1 MIKKREYQRRRRQIM
16 KTIGEGSIAILS
28 AREEFLRNG
37 DAYYKYRQDSNFY
50 YLTGFDE
57 PEAVLVLCPGSE
69 YGDSILFCREI
80 SDDHVM
86 WHGDMSGTD
95 NAVEDYGFD
104 HAFDILQ
111 IEKRMPELISGRE
124 KLFFMTGTDE
134 FLNQNI
140 HRWIQLIRRRRGEK
154 STAPTE
160 FVSLAHVIHDMR
172 LYKSPDEIKCI
183 QQSANIASE
192 AHMNMM
198 RLCAPELNE
207 TDLHAEYIKTLTRF
221 RSEPSYL
228 PIIGSGTNSCI
239 LHYNHN
245 NKNLQNGELVLIDA
259 GAEYDYYASDITRT
273 IPVSGQFNSRQ
284 KDLYSVVL
292 SAQEQAIEA
301 VKPGNHW
308 LDPHEA
314 AVEVLVQGLL
324 DLKIMQGSVEQI
336 LEEKTYTQ
344 YYMHMTGHW
353 LGLDVHDVGDYKVDD
368 LWVELE
374 PGMVMTVEPG
384 LYIGENT
391 SAPAAWKGLGIRIE
405 DDVQVTRDGHHV
417 LSAKAPKKIKEI
429 EQIMRG

>member
-1 MIKKREYQRRRRQIM
+1 MIKKREYQRRRRQLM
-16 KTIGEGSIAILS
+16 KTIGDGSIAILS

-57 PEAVLVLCPGSE
+57 PEAVLVLCPGSD
-69 YGDSILFCREI
+69 YGDSILFCREV
-80 SDDHVM
+80 SADQVM
-86 WHGDMSGTD
+86 WHGDMSGTTQ
-95 NAVEDYGFD
+95 AVEKYGFD
-104 HAFDILQ
+104 HAFDIQQ
-111 IEKRMPELISGRE
+111 IEKRMPELISGCE

-140 HRWIQLIRRRRGEK
+140 HRWVQLIRGRRGEK

-160 FVSLAHVIHDMR
+160 FISLAHVIHDMR

-183 QQSANIASE
+183 QQSANIAAQ
-192 AHMNMM
+192 AHLNMM
-198 RLCAPELNE
+198 RVCAPQKNE
-207 TDLHAEYIKTLTRF
+207 TDLHAEYIKTLTQY

-228 PIIGSGTNSCI
+228 PIIGSGTNGCI

-245 NKNLQNGELVLIDA
+245 NKDLQSGEMVLIDA
-259 GAEYDYYASDITRT
+259 GAEYDYYASDVTRT
-273 IPVSGQFNSRQ
+273 IPVDGQFSGRQ

-292 SAQEQAIEA
+292 SAQQQAIEA

-308 LDPHEA
+308 LDPHQA
-314 AVEVLVQGLL
+314 AVEVLAQGLL
-324 DLKIMQGSVEQI
+324 DLKILKGSLDAI
-336 LEEKTYTQ
+336 LEEKTYAQ

-353 LGLDVHDVGDYKVDD
+353 IGLDVHDVGDYKVDD

-384 LYIGENT
+384 LYIGED
-391 SAPAAWKGLGIRIE
+391 SAAPEAWKGMGIRIE
-405 DDVQVTRDGHHV
+405 DVVQVSRDGHNI
-417 LSAKAPKKIKEI
+417 LSAKAPKKIDEI
-429 EQIMRG
+429 EQIMRE